1 MGYSWTFPISVD
13 GYLFQLNSQK
23 PWSDLFSSFSF
34 TSSANTVNPY
44 LQINSE
50 SRPLSPPWLLTTPE
64 QATVVSHQDTCCH
77 LLPGLCA
84 SSSLL
89 WSTLDSTYEWP
100 MPHCSSVENPLLPIS
115 LQKTSLQ
122 LCTHP
127 GNSSLCPHC
136 FLFSHLTQTA
146 RHSRSLDFRHAS
158 EPLHLLSPLPGMFC
172 PLPHT
177 CWLALFKYPL
187 IREKPSL
194 RTLHEIATHPVSSLS
209 FPFTLLY
216 MSS

>member
-146 RHSRSLDFRHAS
+146 PVTPDPWTSGMPQNLCTYCLLCQECSAPYPIPVGSLCS
-158 EPLHLLSPLPGMFC
+158 N
-172 PLPHT
+172 
-177 CWLALFKYPL
+177 
-187 IREKPSL
+187 IPS
-194 RTLHEIATHPVSSLS
+194 
-209 FPFTLLY
+209 
-216 MSS
+216 